1 MENEV
6 NFAKNYYSKVGKSN
20 IIQLITNILLTVIK
34 LFGGIFASSS
44 ALLSDGIDS
53 FGDCLT
59 SLVSSIAN
67 KKASKKADKDHQFG
81 HEKIENFVTFLF
93 SLFIIFSGIYLIYE
107 AIESMINGDYKND
120 LSPNLIYALII
131 SFIAIFVK
139 IVLGVL
145 VFFNYKK
152 TKSPLLKAQSL
163 DHFLDSIATFLTCL
177 TLLILFFNQDNIEIR
192 ILDPIVSIIIAL
204 IILSGGIRIFID
216 NSASLLDKACSKEL
230 SEKIKNQIL
239 SIDGVL
245 HIDLFRSRIASNRI
259 FIEVEV
265 SVDDNLSLKKAHDI
279 AENIKEEIIKNNNE
293 VKGVS
298 VHINPYSHKDQNND
312 IF

>member
-163 DHFLDSIATFLTCL
+163 DHFLDSIGTFLTCL
-177 TLLILFFNQDNIEIR
+177 TLLILFFNHDNIEIR

>member
-163 DHFLDSIATFLTCL
+163 DHFLDSIGTFLTCL

-265 SVDDNLSLKKAHDI
+265 SVGDNLSLKKAHDI

>member
-6 NFAKNYYSKVGKSN
+6 DFAKNYYSKVGKSN

-81 HEKIENFVTFLF
+81 HEKIENFLTFLF

-131 SFIAIFVK
+131 SFIAIFAK

-163 DHFLDSIATFLTCL
+163 DHFLDSIGTFLTCL

>member
-163 DHFLDSIATFLTCL
+163 DHFLDSIGTFLTCL

>member
-1 MENEV
+1 
-6 NFAKNYYSKVGKSN
+6 
-20 IIQLITNILLTVIK
+20 
-34 LFGGIFASSS
+34 
-44 ALLSDGIDS
+44 
-53 FGDCLT
+53 
-59 SLVSSIAN
+59 
-67 KKASKKADKDHQFG
+67 
-81 HEKIENFVTFLF
+81 
-93 SLFIIFSGIYLIYE
+93 
-107 AIESMINGDYKND
+107 MINGDYKND